1 MSDRLRSDN
10 IDQSSSSNEISL
22 AESIERFRGFVGL
35 CWASRMRFVRAWVIA
50 TILAV
55 AYVLGTAKEYT
66 VTTKILPY
74 KSDRG
79 SLGNLGGL
87 AGLAGINIP
96 IGMSDQVVPS
106 DLYPEVANSFSFRRE
121 LAVRPLHFANGVYT
135 YSSYFDS
142 VYTLSPLQFMKK
154 YVLFAPLTAYGAI
167 RQASLGAATV
177 PAASSLLDSLGLQQI
192 SVEEMQRIDDMK
204 SRVVTGINK
213 KTGIISIVVTM
224 PDQLAAADLAR
235 LATERLASEIIRY
248 ESQKASEQARFLGE
262 QQSLAEVR
270 YREAQTKLAQFQDR
284 NRSLVSAVPMAELQ
298 RLQADFTLASE
309 VYRSITA
316 QYEAAV
322 VKKQEDT
329 PMLTVLE
336 PSVVP
341 NQPSSPRKARTLLLL
356 LVLGTLVVLVQLVAA
371 VAVAGPASLQG
382 KRATVVG

>member
-1 MSDRLRSDN
+1 MSDRLSSSST
-10 IDQSSSSNEISL
+10 DQSSSPDEISL
-22 AESIERFRGFVGL
+22 AESVARFRRFLEL
-35 CWASRMRFVRAWVIA
+35 CWTSRARFVRAWAIA
-50 TILAV
+50 TLAAV
-55 AYVLGTAKEYT
+55 VYVLGTAKEYT

-74 KSDRG
+74 KSDKGALG
-79 SLGNLGGL
+79 SLGGL

-106 DLYPEVANSFSFRRE
+106 ELYPEVANSFAFRQE
-121 LAVRPLHFANGVYT
+121 LSVQPIHFTNGVFT

-142 VYTLSPLQFMKK
+142 VYTLSPFQFVKK

-167 RQASLGAATV
+167 RESSSGATAGGATSLRI
-177 PAASSLLDSLGLQQI
+177 DSLGLRQY
-192 SVEEMQRIDDMK
+192 SVAEVQRIDEMK
-204 SRVVTGINK
+204 ARVTTGINK

-262 QQSLAEVR
+262 QQSLAESR
-270 YREAQTKLAQFQDR
+270 YRQAQARLAEFQDR
-284 NRSLVSAVPMAELQ
+284 NRTLGAAVPMAELQ
-298 RLQADFTLASE
+298 RLQSDFTLASE
-309 VYRSITA
+309 LYRSITA

-329 PMLTVLE
+329 PVLTVLE

-341 NQPSSPRKARTLLLL
+341 NRPSSPRKARTLLLL
-356 LVLGTLVVLVQLVAA
+356 LVLGTLVVLVQLVA
-371 VAVAGPASLQG
+371 VF
-382 KRATVVG
+382 VGSGSELAPGMRESRVS